1 MQNHS
6 NENVFSLQ
14 IHLHENQTHFSMKGL
29 AQTRFETEA
38 RSNSEMTYYRIEEQ
52 EKLISTNISQKVLH
66 LSLLIDGNKV
76 ATRPKPTRKRSTQKA
91 VIENYFVLESS

>member
-14 IHLHENQTHFSMKGL
+14 LHLHENQTHFSMKGL

-38 RSNSEMTYYRIEEQ
+38 RGNSEMTYYRIEEQ
-52 EKLISTNISQKVLH
+52 EKLISTNIS
-66 LSLLIDGNKV
+66 LSFL
-76 ATRPKPTRKRSTQKA
+76 A
-91 VIENYFVLESS
+91 VQL